1 VESFGKA
8 FNMAISLLE
17 ILRIRGLLPFSGVTL
32 TVAFSKSISVHLSL
46 LASPLLIPVSFSNCR
61 YVANLF
67 VFEHPAMKS
76 SISLSVDMKGIFST
90 LLYLGGSHLPPRNTR
105 KLV

>member
-1 VESFGKA
+1 MVTFGNIVVESFGKA

-46 LASPLLIPVSFSNCR
+46 LASPLLIPVCAR
-61 YVANLF
+61 
-67 VFEHPAMKS
+67 E
-76 SISLSVDMKGIFST
+76 I
-90 LLYLGGSHLPPRNTR
+90 R
-105 KLV
+105 